1 MKRNILIGVLFVA
14 LMVSLLVIGGDVER
28 VNTCADDA
36 VAFDEMFLNMQ
47 KNHLELMDLY
57 SNSLENE
64 VTEAQLARFDELVTS
79 NNTLTDQHDARVN
92 SSECTRLTNK

>member
-1 MKRNILIGVLFVA
+1 MKRNILIGVLVLA
-14 LMVSLLVIGGDVER
+14 LIFSLLIIGSDVER

-47 KNHLELMDLY
+47 KNHLELMDMY

-64 VTEAQLARFDELVTS
+64 ITEAQLTRFNELITS
-79 NNTLTDQHDARVN
+79 NNALTDKHDARVN